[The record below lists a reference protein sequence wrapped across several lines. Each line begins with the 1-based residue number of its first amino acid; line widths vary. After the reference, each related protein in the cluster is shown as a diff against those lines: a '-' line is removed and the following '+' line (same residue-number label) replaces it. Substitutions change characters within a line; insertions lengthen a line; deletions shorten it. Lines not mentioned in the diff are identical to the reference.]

1 MTYKISQN
9 IHLKCELTFG
19 TTAKFVTRLYHSGFR
34 SNEYGVMVLDPR
46 RDDVRGKVTDQVFTA
61 HLISTGTFLTFRVF
75 ISSFVVY
82 LQYSLQRSPIILDE
96 LNPALSCFRLLIV
109 QSSVFHLLSILE
121 RTGIFALPRSFWLLV
136 WVHVRAPRKDEQRT
150 NGKPRKYL
158 LIGQQQTERAH
169 IRKSTVSSPG
179 FEFPRQKLAFLA
191 NNSK

>member
-1 MTYKISQN
+1 MNYWVPFT
-9 IHLKCELTFG
+9 
-19 TTAKFVTRLYHSGFR
+19 
-34 SNEYGVMVLDPR
+34 DPES
-46 RDDVRGKVTDQVFTA
+46 TWQ
-61 HLISTGTFLTFRVF
+61 STGWRDGWRPHDIPRHVETESRKTSND
-75 ISSFVVY
+75 SSHSLLVY

-136 WVHVRAPRKDEQRT
+136 WVHVRAPRNDEQRT

-169 IRKSTVSSPG
+169 MRKSTVSSPG
-179 FEFPRQKLAFLA
+179 FEFPRQKWAFLA